1 MGVEMDEDVTVTVN
15 ADTAPFQAALENLQ
29 KLAGGFG
36 SQLTNALKGAV
47 VSGRDLDETLRRV
60 GLSLAGMALNQGL
73 KPLESLAGSL
83 VSKLAGGLLPFA
95 QGGVPGRFMPFAE
108 GGVASLPAARIA
120 PFADGGVPGR
130 VVPFAAG
137 GVVSAPTFFPAAG
150 ALGLMGE
157 AGPEAIMPL
166 RRGADGKL
174 GVAAGEGGAAPVQ
187 VVFQV
192 NATDAASFRKSEAQI
207 TGLLARAVSRG
218 ARKL

>member
-1 MGVEMDEDVTVTVN
+1 MDDDAVTVTVN

-36 SQLTNALKGAV
+36 NQLTNALKGAV

-60 GLSLAGMALNQGL
+60 GLSLAGMAVNQGL

-83 VSKLAGGLLPFA
+83 VSKLAGGLL
-95 QGGVPGRFMPFAE
+95 
-108 GGVASLPAARIA
+108 

-174 GVAAGEGGAAPVQ
+174 GVAAGEGNTAPVQ

-207 TGLLARAVSRG
+207 TGMLARAVSRG